1 MKGDRLMA
9 AAAQNMRY
17 HGRQA
22 VNGSLAYDLDYG
34 ARERERRRAGE
45 DQKVRKE
52 PKAKAYS
59 APRVLLRAR
68 QYVSPLAVLSVAA
81 IMGLALLVLL
91 SYVRL
96 TLLSSETVEL
106 RRQLEELEEKNVDL
120 TAQYHQMFD
129 MASVKEA
136 AEAAGMAK
144 PTGTQMG
151 RLDLS
156 AGDSAVSYRQKE
168 SGLLNR
174 LLSSLHGGVYAV
186 VEYFD

>member
-1 MKGDRLMA
+1 MA
-9 AAAQNMRY
+9 AAVRDTRY
-17 HGRQA
+17 RGGRA
-22 VNGSLAYDLDYG
+22 VNGSLAYDLDY
-34 ARERERRRAGE
+34 AEREREVRHAGE
-45 DQKVRKE
+45 KEKVRKE

-91 SYVRL
+91 SYVQL
-96 TLLSSETVEL
+96 TLLSSETVDL
-106 RRQLEELEEKNVDL
+106 RAQLEELEAENVVL

-144 PTGTQMG
+144 PTSTQMG

-156 AGDSAVSYRQKE
+156 TGDSAVSYRQKE
-168 SGLLNR
+168 SGFMNR
-174 LLSSLHGGVYAV
+174 VLSSLHGGVYAV

>member
-1 MKGDRLMA
+1 MA
-9 AAAQNMRY
+9 AAARNTRY

-22 VNGSLAYDLDYG
+22 VNGSLAYDLDYA
-34 ARERERRRAGE
+34 AREREPRRARE
-45 DQKVRKE
+45 AAKAE
-52 PKAKAYS
+52 PKAKAYA

-96 TLLSSETVEL
+96 TLLSSDTVEL
-106 RRQLEELEEKNVDL
+106 RTRLEELETENADL

-144 PTGTQMG
+144 PTSTQMG

-156 AGDSAVSYRQKE
+156 VGDSAVSYRQKE
-168 SGLLNR
+168 SGLLDR
-174 LLSSLHGGVYAV
+174 MLSSLHGGVYAV

>member
-1 MKGDRLMA
+1 MA
-9 AAAQNMRY
+9 AAARDTRY
-17 HGRQA
+17 HGGQA
-22 VNGSLAYDLDYG
+22 VNGSLAYNLDYA
-34 ARERERRRAGE
+34 AREQGRRRAAE
-45 DQKVRKE
+45 APKAWKE
-52 PKAKAYS
+52 PKAKAYA

-91 SYVRL
+91 SYVQL
-96 TLLSSETVEL
+96 TQLSAETVKL
-106 RRQLEELEEKNVDL
+106 RGQLEDLETENAAL

-144 PTGTQMG
+144 PTGTQTG

-168 SGLLNR
+168 TGLLNR
-174 LLSSLHGGVYAV
+174 FLASLHGGVYAV